1 MTYGN
6 IILGSLALGAFI
18 ALLAVIG
25 EEDYKAAIQEERM
38 ACEMVEAG
46 IWPEWQARNLDCKTE
61 QNVAGVRG

>member
-25 EEDYKAAIQEERM
+25 EEDYKTAIQEERM
-38 ACEMVEAG
+38 ACMMVEAG
-46 IWPEWQARNLDCKTE
+46 HWPAETAEGYDCPE
-61 QNVAGVRG
+61 QIAGASYE

>member
-25 EEDYKAAIQEERM
+25 EEDYKTAIQEERM
-38 ACEMVEAG
+38 ACMMVQEG
-46 IWPEWQARNLDCKTE
+46 LWPEEVAEGYDCPKRIAQTE
-61 QNVAGVRG
+61 R